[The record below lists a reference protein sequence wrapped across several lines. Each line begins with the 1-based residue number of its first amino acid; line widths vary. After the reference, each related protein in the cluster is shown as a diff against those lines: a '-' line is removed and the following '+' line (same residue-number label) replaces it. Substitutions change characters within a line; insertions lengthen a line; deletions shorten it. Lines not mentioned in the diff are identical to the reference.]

1 MELNKLTVQ
10 EFMDLLASDAP
21 APGGGSAAGI
31 SGALGASLASM
42 VSALTLGRK
51 KYADSQALAQN
62 AMERAGQ
69 LKDGFLAAME
79 RDTKA
84 YNGFCQALSLPK
96 DTEEEKEA
104 RSLAMQR
111 ALIECT
117 RSPLH
122 VMELCV
128 QTLELTASLVG
139 KTNKNAVSD
148 LGVSALSL
156 DAAIQGAWL
165 NVLTNLGGLKDK
177 EQAASF
183 RAEGQA
189 LLEKGL
195 AISGEI
201 YGQITD
207 EL

>member
-51 KYADSQALAQN
+51 KYADSQALAQS
-62 AMERAGQ
+62 AIERAGQ
-69 LKDGFLAAME
+69 LQDGFLAAME

-104 RSLAMQR
+104 GKAIEFLIGTFYESAIATAMGVD
-111 ALIECT
+111 T
-117 RSPLH
+117 
-122 VMELCV
+122 VMV
-128 QTLELTASLVG
+128 T
-139 KTNKNAVSD
+139 
-148 LGVSALSL
+148 
-156 DAAIQGAWL
+156 
-165 NVLTNLGGLKDK
+165 
-177 EQAASF
+177 
-183 RAEGQA
+183 EGPRRC
-189 LLEKGL
+189 
-195 AISGEI
+195 
-201 YGQITD
+201 
-207 EL
+207 